1 MRYDIK
7 LKSRLPLM
15 QYFVLAAAVMATTL
29 AGAARAED
37 REVYLVRYAEF
48 MPNEEVSGAN
58 LLEQYGDASRR
69 EDGNLR
75 VEVLHEVARPDRFAI
90 LEVWKDQAAL
100 EGHDKSASSSSF
112 RERLNAIWSAPY
124 DV

>member
-1 MRYDIK
+1 LR
-7 LKSRLPLM
+7 LM

-29 AGAARAED
+29 AGATRAED

-75 VEVLHEVARPDRFAI
+75 VEVLHEAARPGPLRYLGS
-90 LEVWKDQAAL
+90 LERSGRA
-100 EGHDKSASSSSF
+100 
-112 RERLNAIWSAPY
+112 RRPR
-124 DV
+124 